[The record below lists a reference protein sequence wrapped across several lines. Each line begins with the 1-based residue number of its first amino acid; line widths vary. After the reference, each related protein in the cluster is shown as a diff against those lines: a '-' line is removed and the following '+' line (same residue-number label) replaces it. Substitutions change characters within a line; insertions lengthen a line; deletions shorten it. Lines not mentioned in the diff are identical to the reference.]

1 MKLSI
6 RVGDDVDKYIR
17 KLEQFTDATDGMLK
31 ATIYPGA
38 KVIADEIRNAIE
50 ELPEIKTNP
59 RETKGSG
66 TKRPKDNRKRSRH
79 PKPAGVTKVE
89 KEGLLD
95 GLGIA
100 GMRYDGSLLNAKI
113 GMDGYNKHVTEKWPK
128 GHPNAMIARS
138 VESGTSFRQKTPFI
152 MPTVRK
158 NKARAENEMK
168 REFDEQAAK
177 QWNQGG

>member
-1 MKLSI
+1 MKTNI
-6 RVGDDVDKYIR
+6 RVGAGIDQYIK
-17 KLEQFTDATDGMLK
+17 KLEDFTDATDGMLK

-38 KVIADEIRNAIE
+38 KVIADEMRSAIKD
-50 ELPEIKTNP
+50 LPEIKTTP

-66 TKRPKDNRKRSRH
+66 VKRPKDIRKR
-79 PKPAGVTKVE
+79 PKRTMPAGVTRVE

-95 GLGIA
+95 GLGIS
-100 GMRYDGSLLNAKI
+100 GMRYDGSLLNAKL

-138 VESGTSFRQKTPFI
+138 VESGTSFRKKTPFVD
-152 MPTVRK
+152 PTVRK

>member
-1 MKLSI
+1 MRLSI
-6 RVGDDVDKYIR
+6 NVGGDIERYIR
-17 KLEQFTDATDGMLK
+17 NLEAFADATDGMLK

-38 KVIADEIRNAIE
+38 KVIADEMRKAIDK
-50 ELPEIKTNP
+50 LPEIKTNP

-66 TKRPKDNRKRSRH
+66 VKRPKDTRKREHRK
-79 PKPAGVTKVE
+79 KPAGVTRVE

-138 VESGTSFRQKTPFI
+138 VEAGTSFRQKTPFI
-152 MPTVRK
+152 QPTARK
-158 NKARAENEMK
+158 YKNRAEKSMAK
-168 REFDEQAAK
+168 EFN
-177 QWNQGG
+177 NQVKKNWRQ